1 MACFLH
7 PVYRGF
13 PLEDPEGEGKEFEEA
28 KQDIISSHPS
38 TSKWLEEV
46 ESAKAKIEAK
56 EMDVE
61 SSGTNSDGLPNIFLK
76 RMKESHVMQEQ
87 TSPIEVEIQAFL
99 GLPNRPEAVDDINI
113 LEWWQNNQ
121 DTFPK
126 LSEVAKEVF
135 SIPATLASGD
145 VIYKSVDKMLQ
156 SKGEN
161 FDSSTFN
168 LLTFIQN
175 NELHF
180 S

>member
-13 PLEDPEGEGKEFEEA
+13 PLEDPEGEGNVFEKA

-46 ESAKAKIEAK
+46 ESAKAEIAPK
-56 EMDVE
+56 EKDAE
-61 SSGTNSDGLPNIFLK
+61 TSGTNSDVLPNIFLK
-76 RMKESHVMQEQ
+76 RMKESNVMQEQ
-87 TSPIEVEIQAFL
+87 TSPVEVEIQAFL
-99 GLPNRPEAVDDINI
+99 GLPNKPEAVDDINI
-113 LEWWQNNQ
+113 LEWWQNNE

-135 SIPATLASGD
+135 SIPSTLVSGD
-145 VIYKSVDKMLQ
+145 VIYESVDKMLQ
-156 SKGEN
+156 SKDKN